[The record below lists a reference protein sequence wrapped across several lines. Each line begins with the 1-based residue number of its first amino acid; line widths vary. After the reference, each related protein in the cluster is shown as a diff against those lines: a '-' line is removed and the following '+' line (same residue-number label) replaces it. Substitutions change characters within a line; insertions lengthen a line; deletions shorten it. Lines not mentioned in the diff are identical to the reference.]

1 MAANQQLLITLP
13 SEIAELLHRKVASGE
28 YASESEVISDSLT
41 LLEDHEEALEQWL
54 REDVVPACIEFEAN
68 QSSGIVAADL
78 LSALQADRK
87 ERQRS

>member
-13 SEIAELLHRKVASGE
+13 SEMADLLHRKVASGK
-28 YASESEVISDSLT
+28 YANESEVISDSLT

-68 QSSGIVAADL
+68 RSSGILAADL
-78 LSALQADRK
+78 HSELENHRK
-87 ERQRS
+87 DPQRA